1 MKLWIS
7 GLKAILLV
15 FGLTLLM
22 PQPGDA
28 IPAFA
33 RKYRSA
39 GLKQERLYVQTPGL
53 PDAAG

>member
-33 RKYRSA
+33 RKY
-39 GLKQERLYVQTPGL
+39 GVKCYTCLLYTSRCV
-53 PDAAG
+53 